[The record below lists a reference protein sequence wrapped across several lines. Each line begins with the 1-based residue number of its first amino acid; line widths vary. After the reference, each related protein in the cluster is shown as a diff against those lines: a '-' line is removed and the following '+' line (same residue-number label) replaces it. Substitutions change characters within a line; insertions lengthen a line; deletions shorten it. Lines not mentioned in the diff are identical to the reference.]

1 MNDKRK
7 LCETLPSGVQPE
19 PGSAPAR
26 SSELPISVDPATTRA
41 LDDSILEGGPTL
53 IAGSGDETTPTGDV
67 VQDGPDYVVA
77 RRYRLIAVLGRGAH
91 GRVWEAE
98 DQLTGGTVALKMLS
112 ADLGLS
118 GARLRR
124 EVASM
129 RLLRLAGVVQLL
141 DEGTDGD
148 RPFIV
153 MERVRGVPFPGVAA
167 PVPWPVLAPT
177 AIALLTTL
185 SRMHAAGIVHR
196 DLKPAN
202 VLVDAAGQPMILDF
216 GLARL
221 DTSFD
226 EGITDHGTILGT
238 PAYLAPEQISGEPV
252 TARADLYAFG
262 VMIFEALSGRFPH
275 PLENVMRMLQAR
287 LRTAP
292 APLASVAPDV
302 PGPVADLI
310 DALLVKDPAG
320 RPRSA
325 LEVLDRLRGRHA
337 PERPALRRLGP
348 DDPVRA
354 LVATALASASIDV
367 VGPRGSGRTR
377 CLDDAAAEIT
387 RAGREVVR
395 VHPPTATPDAEI
407 RAALTRGAVI
417 VADDADRLDPETAAA
432 LDRSRGE
439 GSVIRSLVGPPPI
452 ARDDVIALRPLTEAE
467 LAPLFSGTS
476 RLFHIPED
484 AARVLHLRT
493 DGLPA
498 RVADDVTGWIHAGLA
513 RWDGD
518 RVSIDRDA
526 IERLEAGLVITPL
539 GPLPPPAAP
548 LPPDLD
554 DLLGWILLA
563 HPNGNAAQLAVA
575 RGASLDHVERE
586 LAALVARGA
595 VRLLPDGRIEPL
607 CAPGAGDAWPL
618 ERRREAHRAIAFAE
632 PPGSPRRLF
641 HLITGAD
648 DDVELGTEIAA
659 EALHLARRL
668 AIEGRLELAAAAVSE
683 GLRAERRLGMS
694 GAVESLPLL
703 TLAVEIALE
712 DGTPR
717 ALDRALYE
725 LYRIR
730 PRSPAI
736 DRLAQLV
743 RAALAAL
750 ERTERAFA
758 DATELG
764 PFANVDLERRRQEIR
779 VIASRRRP
787 IVEQEALLEEVHK
800 WMETTHDATAR
811 GAYAGWLA
819 RLRYRQGRFPE
830 AADLHASSAAGS
842 QWVTAKLAAQLRSAS
857 CQMEAFHAAE
867 ARSAALMTREEA
879 RQHRLPFIE
888 AAAERILRAVAYR
901 TNTAGPPDVELV
913 EAATRLQVGDWEAM
927 LGLNEA
933 AIAFRGGNAPLARD
947 LAYRARRAWAT
958 VGEVSGGALLAA
970 SLALACGASASDGEF
985 AALVARAVQCPI
997 PEIGIQALG
1006 LLATTG
1012 RDTGLD
1018 GAELAGLMQRTSAL
1032 DLDQRLEVLSI
1043 REALDALSSRG
1054 SPHP

>member
-7 LCETLPSGVQPE
+7 LCETLPSGTKPE
-19 PGSAPAR
+19 PGSTHAR

-41 LDDSILEGGPTL
+41 LDDSIVEGGPTL

-77 RRYRLIAVLGRGAH
+77 RRYRLITVLGRGAH

-348 DDPVRA
+348 PDPVRA
-354 LVATALASASIDV
+354 LVGAALASASIDV

-377 CLDDAAAEIT
+377 CLDDAAAELT
-387 RAGREVVR
+387 RAGREIVR
-395 VHPPTATPDAEI
+395 VHPLTATPDAEI
-407 RAALTRGAVI
+407 RAAITRGAVI

-439 GSVIRSLVGPPPI
+439 GSVIRSLVGPGPI
-452 ARDDVIALRPLTEAE
+452 ESAGVIALRPLTEAE

-498 RVADDVTGWIHAGLA
+498 RVADDVTGWIQAGLA

-518 RVSIDRDA
+518 RVAIDRDA

-548 LPPDLD
+548 LPPGLD

-575 RGASLDHVERE
+575 RGASLDHVEGE
-586 LAALVARGA
+586 LAALQARGA
-595 VRLLPDGRIEPL
+595 VRVLPDGRIEPL

-779 VIASRRRP
+779 VIASRVRP
-787 IVEQEALLEEVHK
+787 HAEQEALLEEVRA
-800 WMETTHDATAR
+800 WAENAGSEVAQ

-819 RLRYRQGRFPE
+819 RLRYRQGRFTE
-830 AADLHASSAAGS
+830 ATELHAAASKQHTLATAQIAAALASCSAQMEALDLDRAS
-842 QWVTAKLAAQLRSAS
+842 ATALETRARARRQRLPVHEARAEWVLRSATYRTGAA
-857 CQMEAFHAAE
+857 MTPDIELVHAAG
-867 ARSAALMTREEA
+867 AL
-879 RQHRLPFIE
+879 RLSDME
-888 AAAERILRAVAYR
+888 
-901 TNTAGPPDVELV
+901 G
-913 EAATRLQVGDWEAM
+913 M
-927 LGLNEA
+927 LALNEA
-933 AIAFRGGNAPLARD
+933 AVAFRAGAREIARD
-947 LAYRARRAWAT
+947 LARCAQRAWAAI
-958 VGEVSGGALLAA
+958 GEISGGALLAA
-970 SLALACGASASDGEF
+970 SLALACGASASDAELAG
-985 AALVARAVQCPI
+985 LVARAVHCSF

-1006 LLATTG
+1006 LLAKTG
-1012 RDTGLD
+1012 RSLEIDA
-1018 GAELAGLMQRTSAL
+1018 AELAGVIQRTSAL